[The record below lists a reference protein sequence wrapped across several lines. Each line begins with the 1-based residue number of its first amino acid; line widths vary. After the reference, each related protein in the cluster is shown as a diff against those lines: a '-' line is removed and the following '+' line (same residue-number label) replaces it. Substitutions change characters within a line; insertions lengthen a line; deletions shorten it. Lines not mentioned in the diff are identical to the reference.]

1 MTRVFV
7 ICGGLLGLLGLNACG
22 GEVGL
27 AMMGASLAT
36 LIHTDKTVVDHAVG
50 YSTDRDCSV
59 LYLARDEDYCKP
71 LEPIEPSQVAYMS
84 AALYC
89 YRTLGGVS
97 CYDRPDY
104 TASSQTRI
112 VFGDTLIAPLAS
124 APLASRS
131 EPAIQ

>member
-7 ICGGLLGLLGLNACG
+7 ICASLLGLSACG
-22 GEVGL
+22 GEAGL
-27 AMMGASLAT
+27 MLLGASTAT

-50 YSTDRDCSV
+50 FSTDRDCSV
-59 LYLARDEDYCKP
+59 LYLAQGNYCKP
-71 LEPIEPSQVAYMS
+71 LEPIEPGQIAYMS
-84 AALYC
+84 SALYC

-112 VFGDTLIAPLAS
+112 VFGDTLIAPLDS
-124 APLASRS
+124 IPVASRS
-131 EPAIQ
+131 EPALQ

>member
-7 ICGGLLGLLGLNACG
+7 ICASLLGLTACG
-22 GEVGL
+22 GETGL
-27 AMMGASLAT
+27 AMMAISTASF
-36 LIHTDKTVVDHAVG
+36 IHTDKTVVDHAVSL
-50 YSTDRDCSV
+50 STERDCSV
-59 LYLARDEDYCKP
+59 LYLAKDENYCKP
-71 LEPIEPSQVAYMS
+71 SVPIEPDQVAYMS
-84 AALYC
+84 SALYC

-124 APLASRS
+124 PPMAALSDPAPR
-131 EPAIQ
+131 

>member
-7 ICGGLLGLLGLNACG
+7 ICASLLGLSACG
-22 GEVGL
+22 GEAGL
-27 AMMGASLAT
+27 MLLGASTAT

-50 YSTDRDCSV
+50 FSTDRDCSV
-59 LYLARDEDYCKP
+59 LYLGQGENYCKP
-71 LEPIEPSQVAYMS
+71 LEPIEPGQVAYMS
-84 AALYC
+84 SALYC

-112 VFGDTLIAPLAS
+112 VFGDTLIAPLDS
-124 APLASRS
+124 IPVASRS
-131 EPAIQ
+131 EPALQ

>member
-1 MTRVFV
+1 MTRVFL
-7 ICGGLLGLLGLNACG
+7 ICASLLGLSACG

-27 AMMGASLAT
+27 MMMGASVAT

-50 YSTDRDCSV
+50 FSTDQDCSV

-71 LEPIEPSQVAYMS
+71 LEPVEPSQVAYMS

>member
-7 ICGGLLGLLGLNACG
+7 ICASLLGLSACG
-22 GEVGL
+22 GEAGL
-27 AMMGASLAT
+27 YLIGASVASF
-36 LIHTDKTVVDHAVG
+36 IHTDKTVVDHAVG
-50 YSTDRDCSV
+50 LSTDRDCSV
-59 LYLARDEDYCKP
+59 LYLAQDQNYCKP
-71 LEPIEPSQVAYMS
+71 PVPIEPGQVAAM
-84 AALYC
+84 AASMYC

-124 APLASRS
+124 APLANNS
-131 EPAIQ
+131 ELMPQ

>member
-7 ICGGLLGLLGLNACG
+7 ICGGLLGLLVLSACG
-22 GEVGL
+22 LGSSVVL
-27 AMMGASLAT
+27 AGASLAT
-36 LIHTDKTVVDHAVG
+36 LIHTDKTVIDHAVG
-50 YSTDRDCSV
+50 LSTDQDCSV

-71 LEPIEPSQVAYMS
+71 LTPIEPGQVAYMAS
-84 AALYC
+84 ALYC
-89 YRTLGGVS
+89 YRTLGGVN

-124 APLASRS
+124 TPLASRS

>member
-7 ICGGLLGLLGLNACG
+7 ICGGLLGLLGLSACG

-27 AMMGASLAT
+27 MMMGASVAT
-36 LIHTDKTVVDHAVG
+36 FIHTDKTMMDHAVG
-50 YSTDRDCSV
+50 LSTERDCSI
-59 LYLARDEDYCKP
+59 LYLAQDQDYCKP
-71 LEPIEPSQVAYMS
+71 QVPIEPGQVAYMS
-84 AALYC
+84 QALYC

-112 VFGDTLIAPLAS
+112 VFGDTLIPPLAS
-124 APLASRS
+124 APLASLS